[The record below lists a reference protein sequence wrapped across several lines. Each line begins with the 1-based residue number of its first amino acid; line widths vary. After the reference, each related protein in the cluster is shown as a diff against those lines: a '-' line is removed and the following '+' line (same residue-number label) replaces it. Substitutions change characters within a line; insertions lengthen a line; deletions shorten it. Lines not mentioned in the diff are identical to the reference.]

1 MMDSKHISI
10 PLYDQ
15 DFALWI
21 ETTVNQLKSKNF
33 TELDLENLINEV
45 ESLGRQDKRE
55 LESRLITLFEHA
67 IKRRY
72 VPMTDCYRGWENTLK
87 RTQKELKKN
96 LRDSPSLKNYFL
108 EILND
113 CYQDAVDNLQDDYD
127 INFPENSPFSEKI
140 ETLLNEKFWQ

>member
-1 MMDSKHISI
+1 MNLTNISP
-10 PLYDQ
+10 PLYEQ

-72 VPMTDCYRGWENTLK
+72 VPLSDCYRGWKNTVL
-87 RTQKELKKN
+87 LA
-96 LRDSPSLKNYFL
+96 LR
-108 EILND
+108 
-113 CYQDAVDNLQDDYD
+113 
-127 INFPENSPFSEKI
+127 
-140 ETLLNEKFWQ
+140 

>member
-1 MMDSKHISI
+1 MMDLKHISTL
-10 PLYDQ
+10 LYDQ

-55 LESRLITLFEHA
+55 LENRLITLFEHA

-72 VPMTDCYRGWENTLK
+72 VPLPDCY
-87 RTQKELKKN
+87 
-96 LRDSPSLKNYFL
+96 
-108 EILND
+108 
-113 CYQDAVDNLQDDYD
+113 
-127 INFPENSPFSEKI
+127 
-140 ETLLNEKFWQ
+140 